1 MGSSSKSS
9 HKHAAAIAPAGG
21 TGVGMGAGG
30 PAVAVAEAPA
40 APPLVQELH
49 EQGEILLSFLASG
62 EYYGKDAVGI
72 KTFLQHAAPAAQG
85 VQELYNSADPD
96 VAALPKEQKHAVWA
110 PLAHGAAGYLKT
122 VETLDLQIAA

>member
-1 MGSSSKSS
+1 MGSSSKSP

-30 PAVAVAEAPA
+30 VAVAVAGVPA
-40 APPLVQELH
+40 APPLVQQLQK
-49 EQGEILLSFLASG
+49 QGEILLSFLASG
-62 EYYGKDAVGI
+62 EYGKDAAGI
-72 KTFLQHAAPAAQG
+72 KTFPQHAAPAAQG
-85 VQELYNSADPD
+85 VQDLYNSADPD